1 MLIDLSIGIEEG
13 MDKIPFLPDVRVEL
27 LRAHKDGHALEIR
40 SLALATHVGTHMDAP
55 AHAFPGARTIDQIPL
70 EAVCGPGV
78 VIPVRPAP
86 GAPISL
92 ADVERSGLAIENG
105 DIVLL
110 DTDFARRI
118 GTHDYHLNPYLAQD
132 LCDHLVAKK
141 VKVVGLDCVSV
152 DMPVSKRPPEF
163 AYPAHRTL
171 LGNDVLIIENLGD
184 LSPVSGKRLRIFA
197 FPLKITGSD
206 AGHVRVVAE
215 VENQ

>member
-1 MLIDLSIGIEEG
+1 MLVDLSIGIEEG
-13 MDKIPFLPDVRVEL
+13 MDKIPFLPDVRVEVF
-27 LRAHKDGHALEIR
+27 RAHKDGHALEIR
-40 SLALATHVGTHMDAP
+40 NLALATHVGTHMDAP
-55 AHAFPGARTIDQIPL
+55 AHAFAGARTIDQVPL

-78 VIPVRPAP
+78 VIPVRPEP

-92 ADVERSGLAIENG
+92 ADVERSGLRIEDG

-132 LCDHLVAKK
+132 LCDHLVATK

-152 DMPVSKRPPEF
+152 DMPVSKRPKDF

-184 LSPVSGKRLRIFA
+184 LRAVSGKRLRIYA

-215 VENQ
+215 V